1 VGKTEL
7 FVLKEVT
14 MPHNGRF
21 AFMFFDTGGRRQS
34 GFCPVM
40 SARGIPVCES
50 FTRVLAAVSVLAA
63 LAMFQ
68 APAQAQTQP
77 AGQPAPA
84 AQQPQGK
91 MLQIKDIKLPS
102 ASELQPDSSGLVMA
116 NGLEPDVTAD
126 VSRVL
131 GLLKRYRGL
140 ELKTP
145 VKATRTT
152 ALQLLEYVNRQLNKP
167 ESARQVQVVEA
178 FFKATGSIPADTDL
192 TGIMRSYLVE
202 EIAGLYDWEDKTL
215 YLAERVYGDLRT
227 LTMSHEL
234 THAMQ
239 DQHFG
244 LSRFMD
250 IREGVS
256 EPFAAAQALMEGDAT
271 LTMLQVQT
279 GTVPNPMVAELLVK
293 SLFSVLDMDGR
304 MKELKVPP
312 VIGELLMFPYLAGF
326 RFAVHFVSQANGK
339 WSDIDWMFMNPPL
352 STEQLMHPEKMH
364 RPDAKSS
371 PDFPRDVVIPGAAEL
386 VTGAAFHG
394 SDIAGEGNLA
404 ALFRHGSNPGAA
416 AEAASGWDGD
426 RFVVWRDKAGRH
438 GLVIASVWD
447 SPDDAAQAAQAF
459 RETPVRPAAVKVS
472 GDRVVAAWGSAV
484 KSPEKM
490 VSRILSDFST
500 REIRTWQD
508 WFR

>member
-1 VGKTEL
+1 MPRNARCHA
-7 FVLKEVT
+7 FVAIVACAFLSLV
-14 MPHNGRF
+14 F
-21 AFMFFDTGGRRQS
+21 AS
-34 GFCPVM
+34 
-40 SARGIPVCES
+40 RG
-50 FTRVLAAVSVLAA
+50 
-63 LAMFQ
+63 Q
-68 APAQAQTQP
+68 AQAQP
-77 AGQPAPA
+77 AGQSQSQPSAQAPSTSP
-84 AQQPQGK
+84 QPQGK
-91 MLQIKDIKLPS
+91 MLQINDIKLPS
-102 ASELQPDSSGLVMA
+102 AAELQPDSSGLVMA
-116 NGLEPDVTAD
+116 NGLEPDVAAD

-145 VKATRTT
+145 VKATKTT
-152 ALQLLEYVNRQLNKP
+152 ALQLLEYVNRQLKKP
-167 ESARQVQVVEA
+167 ESVRQVNVVEA

-202 EIAGLYDWEDKTL
+202 EIAGLYDWEDKVL
-215 YLAERVYGDLRT
+215 YLAQRVYGDLRT

-244 LSRFMD
+244 LARFMD
-250 IREGVS
+250 IRDGVS

-279 GTVPNPMVAELLVK
+279 GTVPNPMIADLLIK

-339 WSDIDWMFMNPPL
+339 WSEIDWMFMNPPL

-364 RPDAKSS
+364 RVDGKSS
-371 PDFPRDVVIPGAAEL
+371 PDFPRDVVIPGSTEL
-386 VTGAAFHG
+386 VAGSVFHG
-394 SDIAGEGNLA
+394 SDIAGESNLV
-404 ALFRHGSNPGAA
+404 ALFRSGSNPGSAA
-416 AEAASGWDGD
+416 AAASGWDGD
-426 RFVVWRDKAGRH
+426 RFVVWRDKGGRT
-438 GLVIASVWD
+438 GLLIASVWD
-447 SPDDAAQAAQAF
+447 SAEDAAEAAQAF
-459 RETPVRPAAVKVS
+459 RDTPVKPVAVKVA
-472 GDRVVAAWGSAV
+472 GDRVVAAWGGAV
-484 KSPEKM
+484 KSPDKLLA
-490 VSRILSDFST
+490 RILVDFST